1 MSLTKDH
8 MVTLFTNLVRAD
20 KYGKMM
26 YSRMMQGKLIGFYHP
41 AEGAIAPGVGGC
53 SFLTQDD
60 ILFPHHR
67 GHGITHMLS
76 KGIDIKTY
84 IAEHAGKA
92 TGCCQGRAAW
102 HYAFPEHNVFGS
114 TAYIGHNFVPVTGF
128 GWAAKRN
135 GRGQVVMNCFG
146 DGAMGTGRAHEGLLM
161 SSIWD
166 LPIVHLCENN
176 GFAIFAEASEMH
188 PTEDMADVAKGLN
201 IPAVIVDGQDV
212 FAVAEAV
219 NAATERARKGEG
231 PTFVEAKTLRFKE
244 HDIGNRDL
252 RGYKPRTQEEY
263 DEMQKRDPVP
273 LATDRM
279 LADGVLSQEQIDGI
293 AEAAEREVEAAV
305 KYADDSPI
313 ESPTEEELLA
323 DVYAPR

>member
-1 MSLTKDH
+1 MSLTKKQIS
-8 MVTLFTNLVRAD
+8 TLFTNLVRAD
-20 KYGKMM
+20 TFGKMM

-53 SFLTQDD
+53 SFLRDDD

-76 KGIDIKTY
+76 KGIDVSPY
-84 IAEHAGKA
+84 IAEHAGKV
-92 TGCCQGRAAW
+92 TGCCKGRAAW
-102 HYAFPEHNVFGS
+102 HYAFPEHNVYGT

-135 GRGQVVMNCFG
+135 GNGQVVMNCFG

-161 SSIWD
+161 SSIWN

-188 PTEDMADVAKGLN
+188 PTEDMATVAQGLD
-201 IPAVIVDGQDV
+201 IPSVVIDGQDV

-219 NAATERARKGEG
+219 NAAIERARTGEG

-252 RGYKPRTQEEY
+252 RGWKPRTQEEY
-263 DEMQKRDPVP
+263 DDMQERDPVV
-273 LATDRM
+273 LATERV
-279 LADGVLSQEQIDGI
+279 LADRVLTQARIDKI
-293 AEAAEREVEAAV
+293 HEEAAKEVDAAV
-305 KYADDSPI
+305 QFADESPI

>member
-1 MSLTKDH
+1 MSLTKQQ
-8 MVTLFTNLVRAD
+8 MVTLYTNLVRAD
-20 KYGKMM
+20 KFGKMM

-41 AEGAIAPGVGGC
+41 ADGAIAPGVGAC
-53 SFLTQDD
+53 SFLRDDD

-76 KGIDIKTY
+76 KGIDVAPY
-84 IAEHAGKA
+84 VAEHAGKV
-92 TGCCQGRAAW
+92 TGCCRGRAAW
-102 HYAFPEHNVFGS
+102 HYAFPEHNVYGT

-128 GWAAKRN
+128 GWATKRN
-135 GRGQVVMNCFG
+135 DRGQVVMNCFG
-146 DGAMGTGRAHEGLLM
+146 DGAMGTGRSHEGLLM
-161 SSIWD
+161 SSIWN

-188 PTEDMADVAKGLN
+188 PTEDMATVAQGLD
-201 IPAVIVDGQDV
+201 IPSVVVDGQDV
-212 FAVAEAV
+212 FAVAEVV
-219 NAATERARKGEG
+219 NAAVEKARTGGG

-252 RGYKPRTQEEY
+252 RGWKPRTQEEY
-263 DEMQKRDPVP
+263 DEMAKRDPVN
-273 LATDRM
+273 LATERV
-279 LADGVLSQEQIDGI
+279 LADKILSQAKVDKIHAG
-293 AEAAEREVEAAV
+293 AEAEVDAAV
-305 KYADDSPI
+305 KFADESPI